1 MIRQGFP
8 ADKEK
13 GVGWKNSVA
22 YSARY
27 LTLGSALRER
37 FSVKRTEERMKSQAD
52 QPRWVL
58 AFDGACSTC
67 SAISASVSEA
77 SAGKLEVMPLE
88 HDDVQR
94 WRHSS
99 MGASPKWAPTLLR
112 VNGDKVRAWTG
123 PAMSF
128 TLARHLG
135 LQATVRV
142 LRALGRLRQG
152 TSGRSSEASGSGM
165 GRKRFLQLSGG
176 LGVAIGLTLTGR
188 TPAFARS
195 ERTAADAWVTANM
208 DRLPRTYEEIIRH
221 TVPYRKAIVKAL
233 SPEERTAI
241 WLANIDRYRQDHPH
255 ATTAQRQVMDRASA
269 LAARVFVS
277 PGDHIEEMRRLSMRA
292 KEELGVQEAEAMAMR
307 IGPADPPAIQARSA
321 DCSCST
327 QDCTCCAGGYYCLRG
342 GCTVI
347 PSDCGLFWLFDCN
360 GRCG

>member
-1 MIRQGFP
+1 
-8 ADKEK
+8 
-13 GVGWKNSVA
+13 
-22 YSARY
+22 
-27 LTLGSALRER
+27 
-37 FSVKRTEERMKSQAD
+37 
-52 QPRWVL
+52 
-58 AFDGACSTC
+58 
-67 SAISASVSEA
+67 
-77 SAGKLEVMPLE
+77 
-88 HDDVQR
+88 
-94 WRHSS
+94 
-99 MGASPKWAPTLLR
+99 
-112 VNGDKVRAWTG
+112 
-123 PAMSF
+123 
-128 TLARHLG
+128 
-135 LQATVRV
+135 
-142 LRALGRLRQG
+142 
-152 TSGRSSEASGSGM
+152 
-165 GRKRFLQLSGG
+165 
-176 LGVAIGLTLTGR
+176 
-188 TPAFARS
+188 
-195 ERTAADAWVTANM
+195 M